1 MAYLYLAIAILGEIV
16 GTIALKLC
24 ENFSKPIPSIV
35 VVIGYVIAYAAFARL
50 LKDGFP
56 VGVAYAIWAGVGV
69 AAVAVIG
76 AVFLHEGFSLAKGI
90 GLFLVISG
98 VLVLELGTSH

>member
-1 MAYLYLAIAILGEIV
+1 MTIAICRQLAKVFGDGAYFQHRAQRDELGH
-16 GTIALKLC
+16 A
-24 ENFSKPIPSIV
+24 
-35 VVIGYVIAYAAFARL
+35 AYAAFARL

-76 AVFLHEGFSLAKGI
+76 AVFLHEGFNLAKGI

>member
-1 MAYLYLAIAILGEIV
+1 MTFAICRQLAKVFGDGAYFQHRAQRDELGH
-16 GTIALKLC
+16 A
-24 ENFSKPIPSIV
+24 
-35 VVIGYVIAYAAFARL
+35 
-50 LKDGFP
+50 
-56 VGVAYAIWAGVGV
+56 AYAIWAGVGV

-76 AVFLHEGFSLAKGI
+76 AVFLHEGFNLAKGI